1 MLWEEA
7 IPFARD
13 QLLPAARRTLGADS
27 NITLKLNQNLAEVL
41 VSTPERTRDDLL
53 EADAILQDVVQR
65 RRRVFGPPAHPDTRF
80 AEDRLS
86 RMREFFAQLR
96 FA

>member
-65 RRRVFGPPAHPDTRF
+65 RRRAFGPAHPDTRF

-86 RMREFFAQLR
+86 RMRAFFAQLR